1 MARPSQTVSILP
13 PNATPL
19 ERAIEQAGA
28 RVDAL
33 PVPVRDMW
41 NPERCPAH
49 LLPWLAWA
57 LDVEHY
63 RADWPEAVQRRAI
76 AASIRVHARMG
87 TKASI
92 LRAFVALGV
101 RAYIREWFEIGG
113 QPHTFDVTAFV
124 NENLKPSGPV
134 LDARVIRLMQHV
146 LDEYKPARSHY
157 AFRVGIAM
165 TDALRAGA
173 TMAGAAVSR
182 RAARA
187 SRPNPRMAAGA
198 RVGLHARAL
207 TVARFAMAA

>member
-1 MARPSQTVSILP
+1 MDV
-13 PNATPL
+13 
-19 ERAIEQAGA
+19 
-28 RVDAL
+28 L
-33 PVPVRDMW
+33 PVPVRDAW

-76 AASIRVHARMG
+76 AASWNAHAVMG

-101 RAYIREWFEIGG
+101 RAYIREWFETGG

-134 LDARVIRLMQHV
+134 LDARTIRLMRHV

-165 TDALRAGA
+165 NDALRAGA
-173 TMAGAAVSR
+173 TLAGASVSR
-182 RAARA
+182 RSARA
-187 SRPNPRMAAGA
+187 TRPNPRMRTGAALGF
-198 RVGLHARAL
+198 HARAL
-207 TVARFAMAA
+207 TIARFAMAA